1 MRLNFLLLLACFVFS
16 QAMALAQGDQGFRVL
31 FIPLD
36 DRPPCLQFPVQM
48 GRIGEIELISPPREL
63 LGRFTEFG
71 QCDAIINWIKTQD
84 LSRFDAAVVSF
95 DMLAYGGLVASRV
108 HATPVNLALA
118 RLDIVRIIHRANPK
132 MKIYASSVIM
142 RLAPT
147 ADGKNEAYREKLS
160 KWAEISVD
168 RQAELQTRQL
178 EAEIPAAA
186 LEDYRA
192 ARQRN
197 LQLNRSA
204 IQMTQEGVIDYLILS
219 QDDAK
224 PRGVHVQEREGL
236 IQLIQ
241 KEGLQA
247 KIAVQPGA
255 DEVSMLLLARCANM
269 AYGYQPKVKAIY
281 AAEKTADQ
289 VMPFEDRPLRKTV
302 SFHLEAV
309 GAKEVTEAAEADI
322 LFFVFADRFTP
333 GAAEQFAQQIIQH
346 SKPNTQGI
354 IVADVDPKGDVQGG
368 DQTFTEALQKANIF
382 AKVYGYAC
390 WNTAG
395 NTIGT
400 ALPHGMVYNVAK
412 NQLSK
417 LQLFGKQLRSAQ
429 QILLERQTWF
439 TMNRLLDDYTYH
451 SLIRPDLQKSLR
463 EKNWNPY
470 RLTVNQ
476 TPLVEQLCMEK
487 LQPLAQRTMEAFF
500 PKKMSKKP
508 QLQALS
514 FDLPWDRTFEAEIDF
529 KLLFAK
535 KNKP

>member
-1 MRLNFLLLLACFVFS
+1 MRLSFLLFLVCLVFGPS
-16 QAMALAQGDQGFRVL
+16 MVLAQKDQGLHVL

-48 GRIGEIELISPPREL
+48 GRIGGIELISPPREL

-71 QCDAIINWIKTQD
+71 QCDAIINWIKAQD
-84 LSRFDAAVVSF
+84 LGQFDAAIVSF

-108 HATPVNLALA
+108 HATSVDLASA
-118 RLDIVRIIHRANPK
+118 RLDVIRNIHQGNPK

-147 ADGKNEAYREKLS
+147 ADGKNETYRDKLS
-160 KWAEISVD
+160 KWAEISAD
-168 RQAELQTRQL
+168 RQAESQTRQL
-178 EAEIPAAA
+178 EAEIPAEA
-186 LEDYRA
+186 LNDYRA
-192 ARQRN
+192 ARQRD

-224 PRGVHVQEREGL
+224 PRGVHVQEREEL

-255 DEVSMLLLARCANM
+255 DEVSMLLLARCANV

-309 GAKEVTEAAEADI
+309 GAKEVTETADADI

-333 GAAEQFAQQIIQH
+333 GAAEQFSQQIIQH
-346 SKPNTQGI
+346 SKKNTQGI
-354 IVADVDPKGDVQGG
+354 IIADVDPKGDVQGG
-368 DQTFTEALQKANIF
+368 DPTFTEALQKANIF

-400 ALPHGMVYNVAK
+400 ALPHGMVYHVAK
-412 NQLSK
+412 NQLKK
-417 LQLFGKQLRSAQ
+417 LQLSAKQQRSAQ

-439 TMNRLLDDYTYH
+439 TLNRLLDDYTYH
-451 SLIRPDLQKSLR
+451 SLIRPNLQKSLR

-470 RLTVNQ
+470 RLTENQ

-487 LQPLAQRTMEAFF
+487 LQPLAQQTVEAFF
-500 PKKMSKKP
+500 PKKTSKKP

-529 KLLFAK
+529 TLLFAK
-535 KNKP
+535 KYKP